1 MRERAA
7 GRFLIETTDKKQPFC
22 LLEYGAGW
30 LYHYMEYRA
39 GWLCHCIQKNQLR
52 NLSRYAKA
60 ASMNPRNS
68 GWGRF
73 GRDFNSGCAWVAINQ
88 G

>member
-30 LYHYMEYRA
+30 LYHYMEYKT
-39 GWLCHCIQKNQLR
+39 G
-52 NLSRYAKA
+52 
-60 ASMNPRNS
+60 
-68 GWGRF
+68 
-73 GRDFNSGCAWVAINQ
+73 
-88 G
+88 